1 MNPRIFLRIHP
12 QENRENVEKSEFSR
26 VRNETFRENLT
37 SFILKINRR
46 NGAVTGLKPD
56 RKRGQRKSV
65 PFVYGGKVNHEQIP
79 SSEHCTP
86 IPVPTQ
92 SCMVVNE
99 RVDMPN
105 YEESGRGLS

>member
-1 MNPRIFLRIHP
+1 MH
-12 QENRENVEKSEFSR
+12 RETVEKSENTR
-26 VRNETFRENLT
+26 PKNETFGGKLT
-37 SFILKINRR
+37 PVILKTNAR
-46 NGAVTGLKPD
+46 NDAITGLQPD
-56 RKRGQRKSV
+56 EKRGQRKSV

-105 YEESGRGLS
+105 DEESGRGLS